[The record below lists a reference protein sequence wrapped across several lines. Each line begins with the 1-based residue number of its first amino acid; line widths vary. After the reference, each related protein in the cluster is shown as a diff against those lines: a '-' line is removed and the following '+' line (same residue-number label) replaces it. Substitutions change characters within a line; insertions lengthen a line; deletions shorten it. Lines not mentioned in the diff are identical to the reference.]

1 VQSTNSKKA
10 VPTVNLRIRAIF
22 CCIWFGTIPWQ
33 LYESEKHYTYDY
45 FTHLKLNWGMVL
57 FWITNWKIDDEELVF
72 EKKVNPTWKVVLRN
86 MWIGI
91 R

>member
-1 VQSTNSKKA
+1 
-10 VPTVNLRIRAIF
+10 
-22 CCIWFGTIPWQ
+22 
-33 LYESEKHYTYDY
+33 
-45 FTHLKLNWGMVL
+45 MVL